1 MNRWEKMEWLQEV
14 TSSEFF
20 NETLK
25 DEMVRWMGEDD
36 FNEFYDHLC
45 RNWSIARTPTEMQ
58 AIMEDKEYDCDNDEI
73 VEEEGVYYA
82 KA

>member
-14 TSSEFF
+14 TSPEFF

-25 DEMVRWMGEDD
+25 DEMVRWMGEDN
-36 FNEFYDHLC
+36 FSEFYDHLC

-73 VEEEGVYYA
+73 IEEEEAVA
-82 KA
+82 